1 MSYFSIKIVL
11 KPLKENILMI
21 FFYLYIFMFKV
32 TRLEIFISFKG
43 IAQVYLTKTGKVA
56 ITSAIPI

>member
-1 MSYFSIKIVL
+1 
-11 KPLKENILMI
+11 
-21 FFYLYIFMFKV
+21 MFKV